1 MKKALLSTAIVL
13 LALSSCTTM
22 KKTATSID
30 VANSISTN
38 TTADL
43 DVSDKRISYTL
54 RPTKQERKGGT
65 DNIRNTAVAAALKS
79 NGGGDVLV
87 APEFETKISRNL
99 FGTRKIKEITV
110 TGYPA
115 KYKNF
120 QSKK

>member
-1 MKKALLSTAIVL
+1 
-13 LALSSCTTM
+13 M

-99 FGTRKIKEITV
+99 FGTSKIKEITV

>member
-1 MKKALLSTAIVL
+1 MKKVLLSTAIVL

-43 DVSDKRISYTL
+43 EVSDKRISYTL
-54 RPTKQERKGGT
+54 RPSKQERKGGT
-65 DNIRNTAVAAALKS
+65 DNIRNAVVATALKS

-87 APEFETKISRNL
+87 APEFETKIHCNL

-120 QSKK
+120 KSKK